1 MKYLKQFT
9 IILGISFLG
18 ELFKYILPFPIPAS
32 IYGMVIMLISLLS
45 GVVKLEDVKDVSGFL
60 IEIMPIM
67 FVPAGVG
74 LMASWSAFAT
84 ALVPM
89 SIITVVVLVLVM
101 VVTGRTSQM
110 IINSSKE
117 KKEGKSKSE

>member
-9 IILGISFLG
+9 IILGVSFVG

-32 IYGMVIMLISLLS
+32 IYGMVLMLILLLT
-45 GVVKLEDVKDVSGFL
+45 GIIKVEDVKDVSGFL

-74 LMASWSAFAT
+74 LMASWSEFAK
-84 ALVPM
+84 VIIPM
-89 SIITVVVLVLVM
+89 SIITVVVLILVM
-101 VVTGRTSQM
+101 AVTGKTSQM
-110 IINSSKE
+110 IINVSKD
-117 KKEGKSKSE
+117 KKEGKKKSE